1 MVKISLI
8 RNSNKFELSLVRIP
22 SSNPSVVSG
31 VGSSSAA
38 GVGVGVEADESR
50 ARRLRR
56 EVRTLAAREARVTRA
71 VQLAET
77 ALSCLSSEH
86 GALAYITYADLRSIR
101 DFRNQTVI
109 PIKAPPDTRLSVS
122 TIECYGASL
131 LTWGLRNATA
141 VRSLRPWLV

>member
-1 MVKISLI
+1 M
-8 RNSNKFELSLVRIP
+8 
-22 SSNPSVVSG
+22 SG

-38 GVGVGVEADESR
+38 GVGVEADESR

-56 EVRTLAAREARVTRA
+56 EVRTLASREARVTRA

-122 TIECYGASL
+122 TIQFWRETLEITCTTDFRSADG
-131 LTWGLRNATA
+131 WIGL
-141 VRSLRPWLV
+141 